1 MAEMSGPTEGENFA
15 DRKAEA
21 AALFEA
27 IEPLAMQAKIMEVAR
42 QYADENGLPY
52 PETLIQGINK
62 LRGLFRDAGLPQAE
76 IDSLPGLGPLDG

>member
-1 MAEMSGPTEGENFA
+1 MTGNGNYA

-21 AALFEA
+21 ASLFEA
-27 IEPLAMQAKIMEVAR
+27 IEPLAQQAKIMEVAR

-52 PETLIQGINK
+52 PATLVQGINK
-62 LRGLFRDAGLPQAE
+62 LRGLLRDAGLPQAE